1 MSFEQ
6 IWNTGI
12 RAAMILLAIYVVV
25 TNGEGLFPRVKRRF
39 THRSYADKGLWFGD
53 EKAEPN
59 SYSSVMYAA
68 DLSYGSRVDVRLTK
82 DGKAILFGEDS
93 VIDQDGSVHR
103 IRDLEFKELSEIQDD
118 NGKTVTKL
126 EDVLTAME
134 QREKRAPLLLNLHPD
149 SHDPKEVSAFC
160 DTVTNVFYPYR
171 FFCAVES
178 HNLDVIHYYAK
189 NYSNIVRGMLML
201 PREESDLSDKEFQ
214 SVNRM
219 MSNMKTRPQFFDTT
233 KELYSRYYWAPVTMG
248 SFVILRGVTD
258 EASRSDAKEIYGVE
272 SVIFS
277 DGKPKAEF

>member
-12 RAAMILLAIYVVV
+12 RVVMILLAIYVVV

-39 THRSYADKGLWFGD
+39 THRSYADKGLWFDD

-59 SYSSVMYAA
+59 SYSSVMRAA
-68 DLSYGSRVDVRLTK
+68 DLNYGSRIDVRLTK
-82 DGKAILFGEDS
+82 DGTTILFGEKS
-93 VIDQDGSVHR
+93 VTDRDGSVR
-103 IRDLEFKELSEIQDD
+103 NIRDLEFEELSAIQADT
-118 NGKTVTKL
+118 GKTVTKL

-134 QREKRAPLLLNLHPD
+134 KREKRSPLLLNLHPD
-149 SHDPKEVSAFC
+149 SLDPKEASAFC
-160 DTVTNVFYPYR
+160 DTVTEVFYPYR

-178 HNLDVIHYYAK
+178 HNLDVIHYYAR

-201 PREESDLSDKEFQ
+201 PREESDLSDKEYL

-219 MSNMKTRPQFFDTT
+219 MSNIKTRPQFFDTT

-258 EASRSDAKEIYGVE
+258 EASRLVAKEIYGVE

-277 DGKPKAEF
+277 DGMPKAEF